1 MPCVGSRVITLSS
14 ALVSRAH
21 SEVATN
27 GSCKADGALVSLC
40 LPSQVLHPVSESYV
54 QEQAPRRAPAAD
66 AVEECRTDEVRTR
79 KASWQSFGTNFLT
92 RAKETFWC
100 RTLSVWVLN
109 ACLALPDHLQPHL
122 TCTQATVR
130 GFHSCLVTESP

>member
-1 MPCVGSRVITLSS
+1 MPWVGSRVITLSS

-21 SEVATN
+21 SEVDTN

-40 LPSQVLHPVSESYV
+40 LPLQVLHPVSESYI
-54 QEQAPRRAPAAD
+54 QEQAHRRGPPATD

-92 RAKETFWC
+92 RAKETWC
-100 RTLSVWVLN
+100 RTLFVWVLN